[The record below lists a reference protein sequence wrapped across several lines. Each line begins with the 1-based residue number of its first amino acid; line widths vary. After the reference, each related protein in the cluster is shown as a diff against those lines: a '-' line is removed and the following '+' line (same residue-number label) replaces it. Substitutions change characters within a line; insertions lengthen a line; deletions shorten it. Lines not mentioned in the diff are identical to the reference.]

1 MSWHDY
7 HLKFQFFM
15 QIFNLIWMFLVFD
28 FFLKSQKSAIFM
40 TDPTT
45 SSEYFLNSNFLHD
58 SKNLN

>member
-1 MSWHDY
+1 
-7 HLKFQFFM
+7 M

-28 FFLKSQKSAIFM
+28 FFLKLQKSAIFM

-45 SSEYFLNSNFLHD
+45 SSEYFLNSNFLQD